1 MAVYTYG
8 GNNISFDTFETW
20 SNGISESLQ
29 ERKLT
34 VAVQDFYPVNSAPF
48 SVSEFAPNTS
58 IFYGAFTAGTGGTV
72 KLTAPYSVT
81 ATSSFTAK
89 NVLIS
94 SYTITA
100 VAETSYPY
108 VFHSWRTLTGGG
120 GDSLSTSSTLTLD
133 YTDHTSVT
141 NFYAYFT
148 TTHINPGDTNF

>member
-1 MAVYTYG
+1 MAVYSYG
-8 GNNISFDTFETW
+8 ANNISFDTFETW

-29 ERKLT
+29 ARRLS
-34 VAVQDFYPVNSAPF
+34 VAVQDFFPVNSAPF

-72 KLTAPYSVT
+72 KLTAPYSVN

-94 SYTITA
+94 SYSITA

-108 VFHSWRTLTGGG
+108 VFHSWRTANGGG
-120 GDSLSTSSTLTLD
+120 GSQLSTSATLTLSD
-133 YTDHTSVT
+133 TDHTSIT
-141 NFYAYFT
+141 EFFAYFT